1 MKKQAGKKLTFST
14 ETLRQ
19 LTSDDDLGA
28 VAGGATTTGA
38 TTTAINCNCS
48 NNCTTA
54 PTCGSPT
61 LRCTTAIIC
70 G

>member
-1 MKKQAGKKLTFST
+1 MKKQANKKLTFST
-14 ETLRQ
+14 ETLRT
-19 LTSDDDLGA
+19 LTSGDDLGL
-28 VAGGATTTGA
+28 VVGGV

-54 PTCGSPT
+54 PLCGSPT
-61 LRCTTAIIC
+61 VRCTTAIIC

>member
-19 LTSDDDLGA
+19 LTSDDDLGQ
-28 VAGGATTTGA
+28 VVGGV
-38 TTTAINCNCS
+38 TTTALGCNCS

>member
-19 LTSDDDLGA
+19 LTSDDDLGV
-28 VAGGATTTGA
+28 VAGGVATTAITCTC
-38 TTTAINCNCS
+38 TTTAVICPPP
-48 NNCTTA
+48 TA
-54 PTCGSPT
+54 
-61 LRCTTAIIC
+61 RCTTAIIC